1 MADMHAA
8 ADDGQDELLVI
19 HEDEVQD
26 RTVAAEHPWRVLI
39 VDDDRGV
46 HEATVLAL
54 RHARVLG
61 RPLSFLHAYSAA
73 EALATVGATPDLDL
87 MLLDVVMETED
98 AGLRLV
104 ERVREHRARRQL
116 RIVVRTGQP
125 GYAAEDRVRGNYEVD
140 GYLLKAQM
148 TGAMLLEALAR
159 ALGARDGAGGS

>member
-8 ADDGQDELLVI
+8 ADDGPDDLLVI
-19 HEDEVQD
+19 HEDESPAGP
-26 RTVAAEHPWRVLI
+26 VAAEHPWKILI

-54 RHARVLG
+54 RHARVHG

-73 EALATVGATPDLDL
+73 EALAQVGATADLDL

-104 ERVREHRARRQL
+104 DRVREERARRAL

-125 GYAAEDRVRGNYEVD
+125 GYAAEDKVRGDHEVD

-148 TGAMLLEALAR
+148 TGAQLLEALAR
-159 ALGARDGAGGS
+159 ALGTRDDAGAS